1 MSNHNDNNFSPYM
14 DDFRE
19 MIIFKKF
26 FLSEDKEKFIS
37 NILADYLKSDEEF
50 IFKNIEVYDRENEI
64 MDLNYY
70 KKPNRIVCYVGNMNF
85 LIRMHINTKEKLFHE
100 LLTYHDYSNDV
111 TENDMYTCLIS
122 VKR

>member
-1 MSNHNDNNFSPYM
+1 MSNYNDDDFYPSI
-14 DDFRE
+14 DDFRD
-19 MIIFKKF
+19 MVILKKV
-26 FLSEDKEKFIS
+26 FLSEGKEKFIS
-37 NILADYLKSDEEF
+37 SILANHLNTDEEF
-50 IFKNIEVYDRENEI
+50 IFKNIEVYDRDNEI

-100 LLTYHDYSNDV
+100 LLSYHDYSNDV

>member
-19 MIIFKKF
+19 MIIFKKV
-26 FLSEDKEKFIS
+26 FLSVDKEKFIS
-37 NILADYLKSDEEF
+37 NILADHLKSDEEF

-85 LIRMHINTKEKLFHE
+85 LIRMHINPKEKLFHE

>member
-1 MSNHNDNNFSPYM
+1 MSNHNGNNFSPYM

-19 MIIFKKF
+19 MIIFKKV

-85 LIRMHINTKEKLFHE
+85 LIRMHINTKEKLSHE

>member
-1 MSNHNDNNFSPYM
+1 MNNYNDDFSPSI
-14 DDFRE
+14 DDFRD
-19 MIIFKKF
+19 MVIFKKV
-26 FLSEDKEKFIS
+26 FLSEGKEKFIS
-37 NILADYLKSDEEF
+37 SILADHLNTDEEF
-50 IFKNIEVYDRENEI
+50 IFKNIEVYDRNNEI

-70 KKPNRIVCYVGNMNF
+70 KKPNKIVCYVGNMNF

-100 LLTYHDYSNDV
+100 LLSYHDYSNDV

>member
-1 MSNHNDNNFSPYM
+1 
-14 DDFRE
+14 
-19 MIIFKKF
+19 
-26 FLSEDKEKFIS
+26 
-37 NILADYLKSDEEF
+37 
-50 IFKNIEVYDRENEI
+50 

-85 LIRMHINTKEKLFHE
+85 LIRMHINNKEKLFHE